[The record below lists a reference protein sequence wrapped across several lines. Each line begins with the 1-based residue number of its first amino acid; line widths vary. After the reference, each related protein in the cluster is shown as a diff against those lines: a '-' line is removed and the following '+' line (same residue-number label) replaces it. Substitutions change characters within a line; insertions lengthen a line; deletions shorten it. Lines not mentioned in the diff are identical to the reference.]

1 MNKRIKSKNRIFST
15 ILTDKAQ
22 YHQVRDID
30 GIPLLLDCT
39 PIDANNPIMTQWVI
53 FALRYKV

>member
-1 MNKRIKSKNRIFST
+1 MKLMNRTCMYVCTN
-15 ILTDKAQ
+15 KAK

-53 FALRYKV
+53 FALRYKKLNK